1 MMDIMISYQI
11 LRDRYAIMSAYRRPY
26 FTASIDLSFMRFSLE
41 ITCSLPIIDARL
53 RLARFAVTGDE
64 KDGILSFH
72 SLHADIA
79 CHLSIP

>member
-1 MMDIMISYQI
+1 ME
-11 LRDRYAIMSAYRRPY
+11 MSC
-26 FTASIDLSFMRFSLE
+26 F
-41 ITCSLPIIDARL
+41 LPIIDARL